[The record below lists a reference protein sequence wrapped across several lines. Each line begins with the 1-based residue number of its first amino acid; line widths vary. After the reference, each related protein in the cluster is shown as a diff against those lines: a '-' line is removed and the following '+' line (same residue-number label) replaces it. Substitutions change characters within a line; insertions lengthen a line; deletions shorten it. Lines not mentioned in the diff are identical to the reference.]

1 MEAKKTWYV
10 VYTRSRWEKKVAVL
24 FTRKGIENFC
34 PLNRV
39 LRQWADRRKMVEE
52 PLFRSYVFVHIEEAD
67 HLAVQRTE
75 GVVDFV
81 YWLGKPAVVKSE
93 EIAAIRQYLNNSY
106 ALSLEKMEVNV
117 NDTVRITSGALV
129 QQEGSVLEVQNSTIK
144 ILLPSLGYAIIAV
157 KTGQIEKIT
166 VPVQIMGL
174 SS

>member
-1 MEAKKTWYV
+1 METKKTWYV
-10 VYTRSRWEKKVAVL
+10 VYTRSRWEKKVAAL
-24 FTRKGIENFC
+24 FTKKGIENYC

-39 LRQWADRRKMVEE
+39 LKQWADRRKMVEE
-52 PLFRSYVFVHIEEAD
+52 PLFPSYVFVHTSLHT
-67 HLAVQRTE
+67 HLSIQQTE

-81 YWLGKPAVVKSE
+81 YWLGTPAVVKDE

-106 ALSLEKMEVNV
+106 TLSLEKTDVNI
-117 NDTVRITSGALV
+117 NDTVRITSGALI
-129 QQEGSVLEVQNSTIK
+129 QQEGSVLEIQNNTIK

-166 VPVQIMGL
+166 APAKVQGL